1 LPQRIAE
8 IERLRR
14 QRMSGLAIARE
25 LRMPR
30 ATVGAVL
37 RRLGL
42 GKLAALQPREPV
54 IRYERERPGE
64 LLHLDIKSLGK
75 IDGVGHRITG
85 DRTAQSRKRGIGWDH
100 LHVAIDD
107 ASRLAYTEV
116 LPSLTGEDA
125 AAFLQRALAWYA
137 RLGVRVERVM
147 TDNGSAYVSRR
158 FAQALNDAR
167 TRPSGRAPTA
177 RRSASYRQPCANG
190 PTPGPTSHPTSA
202 PPPSAP
208 GPTPTTSSA
217 HTPASETSAPGKG

>member
-1 LPQRIAE
+1 MNVHKNARLTPRGRALMVSRILVEGWPVAAAARAAGVSERTAHKWLGRRRRGPSEDFNDRSSAPRRCPRRTLPQRIAE

-107 ASRLAYTEV
+107 ASRL
-116 LPSLTGEDA
+116 
-125 AAFLQRALAWYA
+125 
-137 RLGVRVERVM
+137 
-147 TDNGSAYVSRR
+147 
-158 FAQALNDAR
+158 
-167 TRPSGRAPTA
+167 
-177 RRSASYRQPCANG
+177 
-190 PTPGPTSHPTSA
+190 PTPKSC
-202 PPPSAP
+202 
-208 GPTPTTSSA
+208 
-217 HTPASETSAPGKG
+217 PA